1 MRRRA
6 ASASRICERGSGTES
21 TAAERPELREKTP
34 SPEGSALAS
43 WLTLIGW
50 QVEIDQEGG
59 LYVAV
64 AHHVTASGDRLSVGA
79 CGGTRVE
86 VVWQLFES
94 AMGKLGAAD
103 KGAALRSRRDSV
115 AA

>member
-1 MRRRA
+1 LRRRLL
-6 ASASRICERGSGTES
+6 RITDLRAKERDGMTP
-21 TAAERPELREKTP
+21 AERPELHEKTP

-50 QVEIDQEGG
+50 QVEIDQESG

-103 KGAALRSRRDSV
+103 KGAALRSRRHSV

>member
-1 MRRRA
+1 M
-6 ASASRICERGSGTES
+6 
-21 TAAERPELREKTP
+21 
-34 SPEGSALAS
+34 AS
-43 WLTLIGW
+43 WLTLMGW

-86 VVWQLFES
+86 VGVADSSRAPWES
-94 AMGKLGAAD
+94 SGLPTKERPCEA
-103 KGAALRSRRDSV
+103 V
-115 AA
+115 AIL

>member
-1 MRRRA
+1 MKRHQALRA
-6 ASASRICERGSGTES
+6 AHS
-21 TAAERPELREKTP
+21 
-34 SPEGSALAS
+34 AS

-64 AHHVTASGDRLSVGA
+64 AHHVTASGDRLSVGHVA
-79 CGGTRVE
+79 AHGLRW
-86 VVWQLFES
+86 VWQLFKRH
-94 AMGKLGAAD
+94 GKARGCRQ
-103 KGAALRSRRDSV
+103 GAALRSRRDSV